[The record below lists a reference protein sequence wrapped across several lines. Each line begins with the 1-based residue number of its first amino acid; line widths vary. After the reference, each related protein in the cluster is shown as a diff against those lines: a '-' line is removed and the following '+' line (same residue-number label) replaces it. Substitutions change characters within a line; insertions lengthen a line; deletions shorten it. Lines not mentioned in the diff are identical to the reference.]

1 MHRHTHR
8 VVRGTLAIF
17 GRPDGRLSALSTAE
31 ASVCL
36 SVNQASSIQS
46 WGGTCESITIGH
58 NPFKLDLTING
69 IFLKR
74 HRPLFFCERLLV
86 ETDANQEQS
95 IDARRTSVRRT
106 STVQEENA
114 SLERPLEWRTS
125 ALKSVRHLFSRSDS
139 GDQSLN
145 RSFHRG
151 IDCSVSLA
159 RPKGRSAPAL
169 LGAYLNIDENSSQ
182 HLEVEKQSEESN
194 LVEEMLSVEDVVAEA
209 ISGRKWSSKLRHLFQ
224 TMDADKDGVLS
235 KGEFIAGVVKLNS
248 KISND
253 EAEVMFRGADVD
265 GNLSISIDEFM
276 TYLEESGFEAALNA
290 PPSHRDARGIIQVE
304 MAREKYFGEDLRKL
318 NAAARNGKEV
328 DFLLVRNQHLCQE
341 LYESRIASL
350 QRFVSMT
357 VLFHQMG
364 KRVENFFSRISFGV
378 WSYRFDRTH
387 SIMRIATTASPVS
400 GADVRQRMEHLRLL
414 KKIEKSL
421 DAISSAYLAYRQRKK
436 EQQRTRSVPVRVR
449 RSATP

>member
-86 ETDANQEQS
+86 ETDANQEKAS
-95 IDARRTSVRRT
+95 ITDRRSTLRRTA
-106 STVQEENA
+106 QEENA
-114 SLERPLEWRTS
+114 FSDRPLEWRTS
-125 ALKSVRHLFSRSDS
+125 AARSVRKLFSRNDS
-139 GDQSLN
+139 GDKSLN
-145 RSFHRG
+145 HSLHG
-151 IDCSVSLA
+151 AIDCSVSIA
-159 RPKGRSAPAL
+159 RPKFRSAPAL
-169 LGAYLNIDENSSQ
+169 LGAYLKIDEDSSPP
-182 HLEVEKQSEESN
+182 LPDKEQSDETN
-194 LVEEMLSVEDVVAEA
+194 LVGEEKLSVEDVVAEC

-235 KGEFIAGVVKLNS
+235 RGEFIAGVVKLNPQ
-248 KISND
+248 ISND
-253 EAEVMFRGADVD
+253 EAGVMFRGADVD
-265 GNLSISIDEFM
+265 GNLSISIDEFLK
-276 TYLEESGFEAALNA
+276 YLEESGFEAALKA

-364 KRVENFFSRISFGV
+364 KRVENFFSRISFGF
-378 WSYRFDRTH
+378 WGYRMDRTH

-421 DAISSAYLAYRQRKK
+421 DTISSAYLAYRQRKAEK
-436 EQQRTRSVPVRVR
+436 LGTVI
-449 RSATP
+449 RSA

>member
-1 MHRHTHR
+1 LSGNPSDHLVHRHTHR

-58 NPFKLDLTING
+58 NPFKLDLTKNG

-86 ETDANQEQS
+86 ETDAKQEKS
-95 IDARRTSVRRT
+95 IIARRGSL
-106 STVQEENA
+106 SVQEENA

-125 ALKSVRHLFSRSDS
+125 PVRSVRTLFSKSS
-139 GDQSLN
+139 ATDQSLHH
-145 RSFHRG
+145 SLHRA

-169 LGAYLNIDENSSQ
+169 LGAYLNIEENSSP
-182 HLEVEKQSEESN
+182 LLPDEEQNEETN
-194 LVEEMLSVEDVVAEA
+194 LGEEMISVEDVVAEA

-235 KGEFIAGVVKLNS
+235 KGEFIAGVVKLNPQ
-248 KISND
+248 ISND

-265 GNLSISIDEFM
+265 GNLSISIDEFLK
-276 TYLEESGFEAALNA
+276 YLEESGFEAALKA

-421 DAISSAYLAYRQRKK
+421 DTISSAYLAYRQRKK
-436 EQQRTRSVPVRVR
+436 ETEGTRMII
-449 RSATP
+449 SAQ

>member
-1 MHRHTHR
+1 VHRHTHR

-58 NPFKLDLTING
+58 NPFKLDLTKNG

-86 ETDANQEQS
+86 ETDAKQEKS
-95 IDARRTSVRRT
+95 IIARRGSL
-106 STVQEENA
+106 SVQEENA

-125 ALKSVRHLFSRSDS
+125 PVRSVRTLFSKSS
-139 GDQSLN
+139 ATDQSLHH
-145 RSFHRG
+145 SLHRA

-169 LGAYLNIDENSSQ
+169 LGAYLNIEENSSP
-182 HLEVEKQSEESN
+182 LLPDEEQNEETN
-194 LVEEMLSVEDVVAEA
+194 LGEEMISVEDVVAEA

-235 KGEFIAGVVKLNS
+235 KGEFIAGVVKLNPQ
-248 KISND
+248 ISND

-265 GNLSISIDEFM
+265 GNLSISIDEFLK
-276 TYLEESGFEAALNA
+276 YLEESGFEAALKA

-421 DAISSAYLAYRQRKK
+421 DTISSAYLAYRQRKK
-436 EQQRTRSVPVRVR
+436 ETEGTRMII
-449 RSATP
+449 SAQ